1 MVDRLCVSLPAAL
14 RPRRIL
20 FSNSSIGWRL
30 KLYFGTAYE
39 KVRAAFTHISNE
51 DNMDLFLR
59 ETAERSDDSIARV
72 VRVVKEQLMLLSRL
86 ESRGR
91 AIRFVGML
99 YLLMLAV
106 LGIVAGCGA
115 GMGVMAASIC
125 VMWLSVAVESD
136 YKPVSAPIRQQY
148 LAATLLRT
156 LSISLMLIHFVSSY
170 TARGVPNNI
179 VLQCAMIIM
188 LMTHGLLFLALVF
201 LNTRQPVFLR
211 ALSAV
216 TGCAPALTAASALA
230 LAISCLSR
238 PWPLPLSGMAGALG
252 AMLAFAGDQLITV
265 THLGGIRLKYYS
277 IWVCLLMTG
286 GFALMLLG
294 VWTYTL

>member
-1 MVDRLCVSLPAAL
+1 M
-14 RPRRIL
+14 IL
-20 FSNSSIGWRL
+20 LSNSSVGWRF
-30 KLYFGTAYE
+30 KLYIGTAFD

-59 ETAERSDDSIARV
+59 ETAERSDNRIAGI
-72 VRVVKEQLMLLSRL
+72 VRFVREQLTLFSRL

-91 AIRFVGML
+91 AIRFAGML
-99 YLLMLAV
+99 FLLMLAV
-106 LGIVAGCGA
+106 LGIVSGAHA
-115 GMGVMAASIC
+115 GMGVMAASLC
-125 VMWLSVAVESD
+125 VMWLSVAIESD
-136 YKPVSAPIRQQY
+136 YKPVSGPIRQQY

-156 LSISLMLIHFVSSY
+156 LAISLMLIHYVSSY

-179 VLQCAMIIM
+179 VLQSAMIIM
-188 LMTHGLLFLALVF
+188 LAIHGLFFLALVF

-211 ALSAV
+211 VLAAV

-230 LAISCLSR
+230 LAASCVSR
-238 PWPLPLSGMAGALG
+238 PWPLPLSGLLGALG
-252 AMLAFAGDQLITV
+252 ALLTFAGDQLITMN
-265 THLGGIRLKYYS
+265 HLGGIRLKYYS

-286 GFALMLLG
+286 GFALMLFG